1 MKNIDIEQ
9 FLTFN
14 EKTGTY
20 ISKIIVECEY
30 FPDEENVV
38 ATVLDPKNDEAIK
51 MFNDEEAK
59 LFISILLKDKWQTL

>member
-1 MKNIDIEQ
+1 MKRNEKKEIEQ
-9 FLTFN
+9 HLIFN

-20 ISKIIVECEY
+20 IRKLIVECEY

-38 ATVLDPKNDEAIK
+38 ATVLDPKNEEAIK

-59 LFISILLKDKWQTL
+59 LFIPILLE